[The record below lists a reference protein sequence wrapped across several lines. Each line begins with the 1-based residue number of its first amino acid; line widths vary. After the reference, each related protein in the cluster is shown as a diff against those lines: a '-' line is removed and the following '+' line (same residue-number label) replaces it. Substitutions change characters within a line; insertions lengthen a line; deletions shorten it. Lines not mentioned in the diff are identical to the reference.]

1 MLTIVPIEFQLTR
14 KLKNNFSSSLN
25 TVSDHCGKKKQVFFA
40 LEVLAATKSDTQ
52 TLILGHIA
60 YHHAKHGKFKS
71 SVSAIAKHLSYSIN
85 AVKNGLKK
93 LLEPQEEQKEPLL
106 IESDNPSS
114 YSRTLHLNVKHP
126 LGYRLLQSYTQ
137 MLNKQQSSNTL
148 RLYSV
153 QLHLFDSKSRYDSRH
168 QHKML
173 MLQALITSKIKAGKI
188 ATRNK
193 RDTYQQSISQLASK
207 LGWAYMTVKSL
218 VETMLEV
225 GLLSAVK
232 EKLKN
237 VCKFIFSFKQ
247 PVKVKSKNTNS
258 VQLSISAPI
267 ERYRDPVI

>member
-1 MLTIVPIEFQLTR
+1 MTR

-60 YHHAKHGKFKS
+60 YHHAKHGKFNS
-71 SVSAIAKHLSYSIN
+71 SVSAIAKHLSYSVN

-93 LLEPQEEQKEPLL
+93 LLEPLEDEKEPLL
-106 IESDNPSS
+106 IESANPSS

-137 MLNKQQSSNTL
+137 MLNKQQTSNTL
-148 RLYSV
+148 RLYPV

-168 QHKML
+168 KHKML

-218 VETMLEV
+218 IETMLEV
-225 GLLSAVK
+225 GLLSVVK
-232 EKLKN
+232 EKVRN
-237 VCKFIFSFKQ
+237 VVRLIFSRIQ
-247 PVKVKSKNTNS
+247 PAKVK
-258 VQLSISAPI
+258 LSNIRQPQFPISAPI
-267 ERYRDPVI
+267 ERYRDSVN